1 MSTLGE
7 LKQGHCPRFLSGRW
21 CFGQKQC
28 GLIHDRSIYRAAR
41 KEKQSDKHQY
51 NSGGS
56 QVTSCAQKDN
66 DVKAAVFSS
75 KNETL
80 KGSQYGRLV
89 HNQAVGV
96 VPNPLA
102 TRRKSKKPVKDA
114 QSSNSGKSQGNNR
127 GKKVSE
133 SVDYVKTANSAH
145 NSPMTA
151 KNTLSFNL
159 NQILPNMSSGRHA
172 DGPSVEGNYFYPGPE
187 VYLANQYIASTIST
201 TKSAVYI
208 NTTWAKYGIAK
219 FGYLGDN
226 HDEFGRK
233 AVEWIENRNYEE
245 HAEEAVRLRVARYV
259 LRSPIT
265 FNNF

>member
-1 MSTLGE
+1 VFLVRTLV
-7 LKQGHCPRFLSGRW
+7 FWSGA
-21 CFGQKQC
+21 
-28 GLIHDRSIYRAAR
+28 IHDSSICRAAR
-41 KEKQSDKHQY
+41 KEKQSGKHQN

-56 QVTSCAQKDN
+56 RATSCAQEDN
-66 DVKAAVFSS
+66 DVKAGVFSS
-75 KNETL
+75 KNGTL

-96 VPNPLA
+96 VPNPSV
-102 TRRKSKKPVKDA
+102 TRKKSKKPVKDA
-114 QSSNSGKSQGNNR
+114 QSSNSGKPQGNNR

-133 SVDYVKTANSAH
+133 SVDYAKTANSA
-145 NSPMTA
+145 NSPTTA
-151 KNTLSFNL
+151 KKTLSFNL
-159 NQILPNMSSGRHA
+159 NQTLPNISSGQHA

-187 VYLANQYIASTIST
+187 VYLANQCIASTAST

-219 FGYLGDN
+219 FGYLGDH
-226 HDEFGRK
+226 HDDFDRK
-233 AVEWIENRNYEE
+233 ALERIENRNYEE
-245 HAEEAVRLRVARYV
+245 HAEEAVRLKVARYV